1 VTGALLALGSALC
14 FGIADYAGG
23 LLSRRANALAVALA
37 VQVSGLLLLL
47 LVGPLVTATSVGV
60 ADVGWGALS
69 GVGTAVGVLF
79 LYRGLTHG
87 PMSVVV
93 PLSAVAGL
101 ALAVLVGVL
110 LMGERPSWLSWAGIA
125 VAVPAV
131 VLVLRTNGQG
141 RAAGLTAVADGLVSS
156 AGFALQYVALAQAD
170 AGAGLWPVAA
180 GRVASVLTMALAAC
194 AGTSRVRLAP
204 ASVALAAAANGA
216 VAVCGLTLYLL
227 ATRQE
232 MVAVAVVLSSLYPA
246 VPVLL
251 GVVVLRERL
260 GPQRVLGLLGA
271 LVAVV
276 LLTVG

>member
-1 VTGALLALGSALC
+1 MTGALLALGSAVC

-37 VQVSGLLLLL
+37 VQVSGLVLL
-47 LVGPLVTATSVGV
+47 LVVSPLVAATSVRV
-60 ADVGWGALS
+60 ADLGWGSAS
-69 GVGTAVGVLF
+69 GVGTAVGVLY
-79 LYRGLTHG
+79 LYRGLAHG

-131 VLVLRTNGQG
+131 VLVLRPDRPG
-141 RAAGLTAVADGLVSS
+141 RGAGLTGVADALVSS

-170 AGAGLWPVAA
+170 GGAGLWPVVA
-180 GRVASVLTMALAAC
+180 GRVASVLTMAVAAS
-194 AGTSRVRLAP
+194 AGTSRLRPIP
-204 ASVALAAAANGA
+204 AAVTSAAAVNGA
-216 VAVCGLTLYLL
+216 IAVCGLVLYLL

-260 GPQRVLGLLGA
+260 GPQRVLGLFGA

-276 LLTVG
+276 LLAVG